1 MIVRKN
7 YLDKLISWKD
17 HDIIKVITGIR
28 RCGKSTLLK
37 QFQNYLTDNGVTE
50 EQIISINFEDLE
62 FEDLL
67 DYRSLYK
74 YVKNNLLP
82 DKKMYVF
89 LDEIQKVSNFEKAVD
104 SLYIQKNVDV
114 YITGSNAYMLSS
126 DLSTL
131 LSGRYIEISMLPLSF
146 KEVYEEKGGDKEEV
160 FNQYLKYGGFPYLT
174 AISLDEEQTN
184 MYLEGIY
191 NTVIIKDIEER
202 ENRKNLDPNKRKITD
217 IVLLKSIARYLAS
230 TIGSIVSVKNVTGYL
245 TSNGRKVS
253 ASTVDDYMEAL
264 RETFIFYP
272 VERFDISGKK
282 MLKTLNKWYIVD
294 LALRDYMVPK
304 KTYDLGFSLENTV
317 YFELIRRGYRVSIGK
332 TETAEVDFVAQK
344 NGEMI
349 YYQVSASMLDQR
361 TFERELL
368 PLRSIKD
375 NYKKIV
381 LTLDK
386 FTQGNYEGIKVV
398 NAIDWLLEN

>member
-146 KEVYEEKGGDKEEV
+146 KEVYEEKGGDKEE
-160 FNQYLKYGGFPYLT
+160 
-174 AISLDEEQTN
+174 D
-184 MYLEGIY
+184 
-191 NTVIIKDIEER
+191 
-202 ENRKNLDPNKRKITD
+202 
-217 IVLLKSIARYLAS
+217 
-230 TIGSIVSVKNVTGYL
+230 
-245 TSNGRKVS
+245 
-253 ASTVDDYMEAL
+253 
-264 RETFIFYP
+264 
-272 VERFDISGKK
+272 
-282 MLKTLNKWYIVD
+282 
-294 LALRDYMVPK
+294 
-304 KTYDLGFSLENTV
+304 
-317 YFELIRRGYRVSIGK
+317 
-332 TETAEVDFVAQK
+332 
-344 NGEMI
+344 
-349 YYQVSASMLDQR
+349 
-361 TFERELL
+361 
-368 PLRSIKD
+368 
-375 NYKKIV
+375 
-381 LTLDK
+381 
-386 FTQGNYEGIKVV
+386 
-398 NAIDWLLEN
+398 